1 MSQAASQAAAFYSEV
16 AETGRVWTVRDA
28 DGFLAPIGGSGQR
41 SMPFWS
47 SLARVDRIT
56 KRVPAYAGFQPVEL
70 SLKEFTEKWL
80 SGLEKDGLRVGLNW
94 TGPRATGYDLEPGTV
109 RRVID
114 SARKQRPTGMQ
125 AEKQGT

>member
-16 AETGRVWTVRDA
+16 AETGRVWTIRDA
-28 DGFLAPIGGSGQR
+28 RGFPAPASSSGHR

-56 KRVPAYAGFQPVEL
+56 KRVPAYAGFQAMEL
-70 SLKEFTEKWL
+70 SLQEFTEKWL
-80 SGLEKDGLRVGLNW
+80 GGLEKDGLRVGLNW
-94 TGPRATGYDLEPGTV
+94 TGPRARGYDLEPSTV

-114 SARKQRPTGMQ
+114 DARKQRPFGMQ
-125 AEKQGT
+125 PE